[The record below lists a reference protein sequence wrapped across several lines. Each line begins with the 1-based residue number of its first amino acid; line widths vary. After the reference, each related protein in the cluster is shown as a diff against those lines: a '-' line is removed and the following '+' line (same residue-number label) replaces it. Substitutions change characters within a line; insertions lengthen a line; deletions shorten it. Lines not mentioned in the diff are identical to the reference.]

1 MRIRQ
6 VRPVTRQRRGATLV
20 EAAIVLPVFLAL
32 VLGMLD
38 LGIGVLRY
46 HLVGEAA
53 RLAARQ
59 AAVRGA
65 DDPHDSHDNV
75 VWSTSDPNPNTEAEA
90 VIGPLLA
97 AAGLG
102 SDEYEVHVVFTDGPD
117 DGSSR
122 NDPGDTVE
130 VTVTTDY
137 TPVVPLALG
146 NATRTLTG
154 RSRMP
159 IQD

>member
-1 MRIRQ
+1 MRNRQ

-20 EAAIVLPVFLAL
+20 EAAFVLPVFLAL

-46 HLVGEAA
+46 HMVGEAA

-59 AAVRGA
+59 AAVHGA
-65 DDPHDSHDNV
+65 DDPDDPHDGD
-75 VWSTSDPNPNTEAEA
+75 VWSDPNADAAA

-97 AAGLG
+97 TAGLNSG
-102 SDEYEVHVVFTDGPD
+102 SYQVVVAYTDGPD
-117 DGSSR
+117 DDNGRST
-122 NDPGDTVE
+122 NDPGDFVV
-130 VTVTTDY
+130 VTVTTVY
-137 TPVVPLALG
+137 TPVIPLALG
-146 NATRTLTG
+146 TTSRTLTG
-154 RSRMP
+154 RSRML